1 MALGNIDK
9 LIRDT
14 TRKPKAKR
22 SHGTA
27 VSPKM
32 RKTYFLEETL
42 VEAVRV
48 YAFHQ
53 RTNVSQVVNEALRKY
68 LKK

>member
-14 TRKPKAKR
+14 TRKSKTTGPNGK
-22 SHGTA
+22 TA
-27 VSPKM
+27 SSKM
-32 RKTYFLEETL
+32 RKTYYLEEAL

-53 RTNVSQVVNEALRKY
+53 RTNVSRVVNEAVRKY